1 MGIISV
7 ALAVNAQRAE
17 KIVIN
22 FACDSGAQVGDLVY
36 ADTVTDNKV
45 ISITDNNSVRHV
57 IGIIEGKQQATVA
70 QVLIVGTLDGF
81 SGLTKGY
88 KVWISHSGV
97 PTTTKPTSGYLHQ
110 IGTAISSTEIL
121 FISNQ
126 VRTKLV

>member
-7 ALAVNAQRAE
+7 ALAVNAKRAE
-17 KIVIN
+17 KIVVN

-45 ISITDNNSVRHV
+45 VSLVNNTSVRHCIGV
-57 IGIIEGKQQATVA
+57 IENKQQPTVA
-70 QVLIVGTLDGF
+70 EVLLLGVMDGF

-88 KVWISHSGV
+88 KVWISPSGA
-97 PTTTKPTSGYLHQ
+97 PTTTQPTSGYLHQ

-126 VRTKLV
+126 IRTKLV

>member
-7 ALAVNAQRAE
+7 ALAVNAKQAE

-22 FACDSGAQVGDLVY
+22 FACDASSQVGDIVC
-36 ADTVTDNKV
+36 ADTVLDNKV
-45 ISITDNNSVRHV
+45 ITLLNNTSLNHAIGV
-57 IGIIEGKQQATVA
+57 IKGKQQATVA
-70 QVLIVGTLDGF
+70 EVLILGTLDGF

-88 KVWISHSGV
+88 KVWVGPSGT

-121 FISNQ
+121 FVSNQ
-126 VRTKLV
+126 IRTKLV

>member
-7 ALAVNAQRAE
+7 ALAVNAKRAE

-45 ISITDNNSVRHV
+45 VSLVNNTTIRHCIGV
-57 IGIIEGKQQATVA
+57 IENKQQPTVA
-70 QVLIVGTLDGF
+70 EVLILGTMDGF
-81 SGLTKGY
+81 SGLTKGN
-88 KVWISHSGV
+88 KVWIGASGV
-97 PTTTKPTSGYLHQ
+97 PTTSIPTSGYLHN

-121 FISNQ
+121 FIPNQ
-126 VRTKLV
+126 IRTNLI

>member
-7 ALAVNAQRAE
+7 ALAVNARRAE

-45 ISITDNNSVRHV
+45 ITLINNTSVRHV
-57 IGIIEGKQQATVA
+57 IGVIQGKQQPTVA
-70 QVLIVGTLDGF
+70 EVLLLGTLDGF

-88 KVWISHSGV
+88 KVWVSPSGT
-97 PTTTKPTSGYLHQ
+97 PTTTQPTSGYLHQ

-121 FISNQ
+121 FVSNQ
-126 VRTKLV
+126 IRTKLV